1 MKLKLKKNLN
11 QGGCSLEVTPV
22 EWRLAVD
29 PADRFR
35 RLWELSSGSEL
46 LLLQQHHHSVLV
58 SAGRRIHLMLGL
70 VTRVSGIWVGLGLG
84 LKLVV
89 VVLSS
94 ETVVGL
100 GLGLPADE
108 ARVGLDVVVVVVVV
122 VPGSGPVV

>member
-1 MKLKLKKNLN
+1 MV
-11 QGGCSLEVTPV
+11 LE
-22 EWRLAVD
+22 
-29 PADRFR
+29 
-35 RLWELSSGSEL
+35 
-46 LLLQQHHHSVLV
+46 
-58 SAGRRIHLMLGL
+58 LGL

-84 LKLVV
+84 LKLLV

-108 ARVGLDVVVVVVVV
+108 ARVGLEHSPLHGSSLDVVVLVVVVLV

>member
-1 MKLKLKKNLN
+1 M
-11 QGGCSLEVTPV
+11 
-22 EWRLAVD
+22 D

-58 SAGRRIHLMLGL
+58 SAGRRIHLMLEELGL
-70 VTRVSGIWVGLGLG
+70 VTRVSGIWVGLGPG
-84 LKLVV
+84 LKMV

-94 ETVVGL
+94 ETVVRL

-108 ARVGLDVVVVVVVV
+108 ARVGLDVVVVVVV
-122 VPGSGPVV
+122 PGSGPVV

>member
-1 MKLKLKKNLN
+1 M
-11 QGGCSLEVTPV
+11 TPV

-108 ARVGLDVVVVVVVV
+108 ARVGLEHSPLHGSSLDVVVVVVVVVV